1 MHNLFQ
7 CTGIVSYIVS
17 GFLSCFIQSFI
28 VVQEVVHNL
37 LEILHSLYF
46 KATLALKQA
55 LSFTEPLV
63 VRTENNRHTIY
74 GSFQHIVDTY
84 PESTSD
90 LGNFSIA
97 INGRQQ
103 TETVNQQAIGF
114 FHLFFRSLRITHY
127 GTVQFTGNFLQMAFI
142 NHVRCND

>member
-7 CTGIVSYIVS
+7 CTGIISYIISSFFPSLVQ
-17 GFLSCFIQSFI
+17 GFI
-28 VVQEVVHNL
+28 VIQEVVHNL
-37 LEILHSLYF
+37 FEVLRSLYF

-55 LSFTEPLV
+55 LSFTEPFV
-63 VRTENNRHTIY
+63 VRTENDWHTIY
-74 GSFQHIVDTY
+74 SSFQHIVDTY
-84 PESTSD
+84 AESTSD
-90 LGNFSIA
+90 LSNFSIA

-127 GTVQFTGNFLQMAFI
+127 GTVQLADDFL
-142 NHVRCND
+142 